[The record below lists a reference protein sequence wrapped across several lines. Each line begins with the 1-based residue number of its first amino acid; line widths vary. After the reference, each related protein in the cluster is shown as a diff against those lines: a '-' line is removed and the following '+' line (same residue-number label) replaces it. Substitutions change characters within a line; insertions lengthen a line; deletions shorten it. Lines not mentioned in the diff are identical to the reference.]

1 VRVLG
6 IDPGSWTTG
15 WGVVERSSSEIRY
28 LASGTINTRGC
39 ESFTARLKRIH
50 EGIKLVLR
58 QWAPQ
63 EVGVEAGF
71 VARNVQAAF
80 RLGEARGAVLVGA
93 AGEGVDVYEYAPAA
107 VKLAVAGSGR
117 ADKEQVARGVARLLG
132 IDGSKLGRDATD
144 ALAVAVCHLH
154 TAQLSDKLRVAE
166 AAQRVAKKGAG
177 RRRTVLGRRGFR
189 GSATTGGVERPL
201 AAGLGS
207 WPRVVRGKLQ

>member
-6 IDPGSWTTG
+6 IDPGSWMTG
-15 WGVVERSSSEIRY
+15 WGVVEGSSGGIRY

-39 ESFTARLKRIH
+39 KSFTARLQRIH
-50 EGIKLVLR
+50 EGIRLVLR
-58 QWAPQ
+58 EWAPQ

-93 AGEGVDVYEYAPAA
+93 ADEGLDVYEYAPTA

-117 ADKEQVARGVARLLG
+117 ADKEQVGRGVARLLG
-132 IDGSKLGRDATD
+132 IEGTTLGRDATD

-154 TAQLSDKLRVAE
+154 TAQLSDKLR
-166 AAQRVAKKGAG
+166 AAQRVTKKGSG
-177 RRRTVLGRRGFR
+177 RRRRALGRHGFR
-189 GSATTGGVERPL
+189 GSAASGGVERPL
-201 AAGLGS
+201 SAGLGS
-207 WPRVVRGKLQ
+207 RPRVVRGKLQ